1 MRILI
6 AEDDP
11 LSCSLLDE
19 TLAGWGYEVVQTHDG
34 AGAWEVLRGSQP
46 PHIAILDWQMPVHDG
61 PEICRMVQQERL
73 DPRPYL
79 ILLSARDA
87 KSDVVAGLT
96 SGADEYIAK
105 PFDPDELRA
114 RLNAGVRIL
123 QLQRGLADRVRE
135 LEAALAQIKQLQ
147 GLLPICMYCMKIR
160 DDHNYWQQ
168 VDAYLATHTAAQVSH
183 GICPQC
189 YEQYV
194 KPQLDDTSAPI
205 CGKR

>member
-1 MRILI
+1 MRILV

-11 LSCSLLDE
+11 ISCGFLAS
-19 TLAGWGYEVVQTHDG
+19 TLTPWGFEVVTAYDG
-34 AGAWEVLRGSQP
+34 ARAWEILRGPQP
-46 PHIAILDWQMPVHDG
+46 PHLAILDWQMPVHNG
-61 PEICRMVQQERL
+61 PDICRMVQHERL

-87 KSDVVAGLT
+87 KADVIAGLG

-114 RLNAGVRIL
+114 RLNAGIRIL

-189 YEQYV
+189 YEQFV
-194 KPQLDDTSAPI
+194 APQLDDTSEPI
-205 CGKR
+205 RG

>member
-11 LSCSLLDE
+11 ISCSLLE
-19 TLAGWGYEVVQTHDG
+19 NTLLTWGFEVVTADNG
-34 AGAWEVLRGSQP
+34 ATAWEALRGERAA
-46 PHIAILDWQMPVHDG
+46 HIAILDWQMPVFNG
-61 PEICRMVQQERL
+61 PDICRMVQEQRL
-73 DPRPYL
+73 HPRPYM

-87 KSDVVAGLT
+87 KADIVAGLT

-105 PFDPDELRA
+105 PFDADELRA

-123 QLQRGLADRVRE
+123 ELQRGLADRVHQ
-135 LEAALAQIKQLQ
+135 LEMALAQIKQLQ

-160 DDHNYWQQ
+160 DDKNYWQQ

-183 GICPQC
+183 GICPDC
-189 YEQYV
+189 YEQFV
-194 KPQLDDTSAPI
+194 APQLSDE
-205 CGKR
+205 REV